1 LGLSKGVGLA
11 AALALITGLSL
22 QAARADVY
30 WETVTTMTNVRH
42 NRNGSFI
49 QKYYLTPKGY
59 RLDLGGKKI
68 FILDFDPLKLYVL
81 KPKDRKYAVHDLK
94 NLPWFP
100 FGIIAAFIRLR
111 VTPTADL
118 KTIDGYLCH
127 RFKVHFAILNG
138 ECWISKEVGASEEF
152 RILGKN
158 MGTVLKDCPLF
169 SQVDIPG
176 AFDQVGGFP
185 VYAVYHVLGG
195 TVSMKLT
202 KVERKTLAPDL
213 FTLPKGYTPGKVKIA
228 DAAGKPVRLCSTPW
242 PARTAAFLP

>member
-1 LGLSKGVGLA
+1 
-11 AALALITGLSL
+11 
-22 QAARADVY
+22 
-30 WETVTTMTNVRH
+30 M
-42 NRNGSFI
+42 
-49 QKYYLTPKGY
+49 
-59 RLDLGGKKI
+59 
-68 FILDFDPLKLYVL
+68 KLYVL

-94 NLPWFP
+94 NLPWVP
-100 FGIIAAFIRLR
+100 FGIIARVGFRLR

-158 MGTVLKDCPLF
+158 MGTVLKECPLF

-202 KVERKTLAPDL
+202 KVECKTLAPICSL
-213 FTLPKGYTPGKVKIA
+213 CRKAIPPGKSK
-228 DAAGKPVRLCSTPW
+228 
-242 PARTAAFLP
+242 